1 MFDNFIN
8 PYVFII
14 AFVISIFVVY
24 IVHPEPTIIYKHPN
38 PDNAGKYTYKHNK
51 NNDNDKDSC
60 YKYEANEVKCPSDP
74 NLIIEHPLIIK

>member
-14 AFVISIFVVY
+14 AFAISIFVVY

-38 PDNAGKYTYKHNK
+38 PENAGKYTYK
-51 NNDNDKDSC
+51 NDNNDSC

>member
-1 MFDNFIN
+1 MLDHFIN
-8 PYVFII
+8 PMVFII
-14 AFVISIFVVY
+14 SFVISIFIVY

-38 PDNAGKYTYKHNK
+38 PENAGKYTYK
-51 NNDNDKDSC
+51 NDNNDSC

>member
-1 MFDNFIN
+1 MRSVLIYVSLFI
-8 PYVFII
+8 
-14 AFVISIFVVY
+14 ISIFIVY

-38 PDNAGKYTYKHNK
+38 PENAGKYTYK
-51 NNDNDKDSC
+51 NDNNDSC